1 MGTSNNDANRS
12 EFFLTDLAV
21 QISEIFF
28 FGDEPPVFRPKSE
41 AIFRDH
47 DPVALIIVRD

>member
-1 MGTSNNDANRS
+1 MVITLAVIHMGTSNNDGNRS

-28 FGDEPPVFRPKSE
+28 FGDEPPR
-41 AIFRDH
+41 
-47 DPVALIIVRD
+47 LQT